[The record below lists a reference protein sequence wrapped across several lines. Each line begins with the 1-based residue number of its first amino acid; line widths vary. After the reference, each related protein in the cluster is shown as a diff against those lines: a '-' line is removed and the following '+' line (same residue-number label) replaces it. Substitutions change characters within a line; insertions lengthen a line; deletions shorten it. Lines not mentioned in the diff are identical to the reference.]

1 MRAGNKYIQASI
13 EADKAVAYFAS
24 MKQYFMDADDQV
36 DDARAELE
44 ALMANY

>member
-13 EADKAVAYFAS
+13 EADQAAEYFDR

-36 DDARAELE
+36 DKARAELE
-44 ALMANY
+44 KLIEKY